1 MKKTAL
7 AAFLVAMTPV
17 AAQADLLF
25 TVGAKANSWT
35 AEPSGQVDD
44 GLSADSET
52 NGLGLDS
59 DSGTNLTVFFEHPV
73 PVVPNLRIRQTN
85 LELDGSGT
93 IVTEEFNGIQYTG
106 EVDSSMD
113 LSHTDATLY
122 WGLPLPVPYVDINL
136 GLTARMFGGDVIVD
150 GATVSG
156 NRREEVELDFTLPM
170 GFVEAQV
177 GTPFGIYAAA
187 EINAIGYDGNSLT
200 DTVLT
205 LGYDLPVPVV
215 DLGLEVGHRALSMK
229 TNKDTTDIET
239 DFDVSGIF
247 YGASFAVG
255 F

>member
-35 AEPSGQVDD
+35 AEPSGELDEGV
-44 GLSADSET
+44 SADGEN

-59 DSGTNLTVFFEHPV
+59 NSGTNVTLFFEHPV
-73 PVVPNLRIRQTN
+73 PVVPNVRLRQTS
-85 LELDGSGT
+85 LEMDGSGFLT
-93 IVTEEFNGIQYTG
+93 ADFNGIGYVEQ
-106 EVDSSMD
+106 VDSDLD

-136 GLTARMFGGDVIVD
+136 GLTARMFGGEAIVE
-150 GATVSG
+150 GQTTG
-156 NRREEVELDFTLPM
+156 RREEVELDFTLPM

>member
-35 AEPSGQVDD
+35 AEPSGELDEGV
-44 GLSADSET
+44 SADGEN

-59 DSGTNLTVFFEHPV
+59 NSGTNVTLFFEHPV
-73 PVVPNLRIRQTN
+73 PVVPNVRLRQTS
-85 LELDGSGT
+85 LEMDGSGFLT
-93 IVTEEFNGIQYTG
+93 TDFNGIRYAEQ
-106 EVDSSMD
+106 VDSDLD

-136 GLTARMFGGDVIVD
+136 GLTARMFGGEAIVE
-150 GATVSG
+150 GQTTG
-156 NRREEVELDFTLPM
+156 RREEVELDFTLPM

>member
-35 AEPSGQVDD
+35 AEPSGELDEGV
-44 GLSADSET
+44 SADGEN

-59 DSGTNLTVFFEHPV
+59 NSGTNVTLFFEHPV
-73 PVVPNLRIRQTN
+73 PVVPNVRLRQTS
-85 LELDGSGT
+85 LEMDGSGFLT
-93 IVTEEFNGIQYTG
+93 TDFNGIVYAEQ
-106 EVDSSMD
+106 VDSDLD

-136 GLTARMFGGDVIVD
+136 GLTARMFGGEAIVE
-150 GATVSG
+150 GQTTG
-156 NRREEVELDFTLPM
+156 RREEVELDFTLPM

>member
-35 AEPSGQVDD
+35 AEPSGELDEGV
-44 GLSADSET
+44 SADGEN

-59 DSGTNLTVFFEHPV
+59 NSGTNLTVFFEHPV
-73 PVVPNLRIRQTN
+73 PVLPNVRLRQTS
-85 LELDGSGT
+85 LELDGSGLLRS
-93 IVTEEFNGIQYTG
+93 EFNGVTYN
-106 EVDSSMD
+106 ERVDSDLD

-136 GLTARMFGGDVIVD
+136 GLTARMFGGEAIVE
-150 GATVSG
+150 GQGSG
-156 NRREEVELDFTLPM
+156 RREEVELDFAIPM
-170 GFVEAQV
+170 GFLEAQV
-177 GTPFGIYAAA
+177 GTPFGIYAQA
-187 EINAIGYDGNSLT
+187 EINAIGYDGNALT

-215 DLGLEVGHRALSMK
+215 DLGLEVGHRAMSMK

-247 YGASFAVG
+247 YGASFSVG

>member
-35 AEPSGQVDD
+35 AEPSGELDD
-44 GLSADSET
+44 GVSADGEN

-59 DSGTNLTVFFEHPV
+59 NSGTNVTLFFEHPV
-73 PVVPNLRIRQTN
+73 PVVPNVRLRQTS
-85 LELDGSGT
+85 LEMDGSGFLT
-93 IVTEEFNGIQYTG
+93 TDFNGIRYAEQ
-106 EVDSSMD
+106 VDSDLD

-136 GLTARMFGGDVIVD
+136 GLTARMFGGEAIVE
-150 GATVSG
+150 GQTTG
-156 NRREEVELDFTLPM
+156 RREEVELDFTLPM

>member
-35 AEPSGQVDD
+35 AEPSGELDEGV
-44 GLSADSET
+44 SADGEN

-59 DSGTNLTVFFEHPV
+59 NSGTNVTLFFEHPV
-73 PVVPNLRIRQTN
+73 PVVPNVRLRQTS
-85 LELDGSGT
+85 LEMDGSGFL
-93 IVTEEFNGIQYTG
+93 IADFNGIRYAEQ
-106 EVDSSMD
+106 VDSDLD

-136 GLTARMFGGDVIVD
+136 GLTARMFGGEAIVE
-150 GATVSG
+150 GQTTG
-156 NRREEVELDFTLPM
+156 RREEVELDFTLPM

>member
-1 MKKTAL
+1 M
-7 AAFLVAMTPV
+7 
-17 AAQADLLF
+17 
-25 TVGAKANSWT
+25 
-35 AEPSGQVDD
+35 
-44 GLSADSET
+44 
-52 NGLGLDS
+52 
-59 DSGTNLTVFFEHPV
+59 
-73 PVVPNLRIRQTN
+73 
-85 LELDGSGT
+85 DGSGFLT
-93 IVTEEFNGIQYTG
+93 ADFNGIGYAEQ
-106 EVDSSMD
+106 VDSDLD

-136 GLTARMFGGDVIVD
+136 GLTARMFGGEAIVE
-150 GATVSG
+150 GQTTG
-156 NRREEVELDFTLPM
+156 RREEVELDFTLPM

-239 DFDVSGIF
+239 DFDCFRYLLRCVILL
-247 YGASFAVG
+247 
-255 F
+255 

>member
-35 AEPSGQVDD
+35 AEPSGELDEGV
-44 GLSADSET
+44 SADGEN

-59 DSGTNLTVFFEHPV
+59 NSGTNVTLFFEHPV
-73 PVVPNLRIRQTN
+73 PVVPNVRLRQTS
-85 LELDGSGT
+85 LEMDGSGFLT
-93 IVTEEFNGIQYTG
+93 TDFNGIRYEEQ
-106 EVDSSMD
+106 VDSDLD

-136 GLTARMFGGDVIVD
+136 GLTARMFGGEAIVE
-150 GATVSG
+150 GQTTG
-156 NRREEVELDFTLPM
+156 RREEVELDFTLPM

>member
-35 AEPSGQVDD
+35 AEPSGELDEGV
-44 GLSADSET
+44 SADGEN

-59 DSGTNLTVFFEHPV
+59 NSGTNVTLFFEHPV
-73 PVVPNLRIRQTN
+73 PVVPNVRLRQTS
-85 LELDGSGT
+85 LEMDGSGFLT
-93 IVTEEFNGIQYTG
+93 TDFNGIGYAEQ
-106 EVDSSMD
+106 VDSDLD

-136 GLTARMFGGDVIVD
+136 GLTARMFGGEAIVE
-150 GATVSG
+150 GQTTG
-156 NRREEVELDFTLPM
+156 RREEVELDFTLPM

>member
-35 AEPSGQVDD
+35 AEPSGELDEGV
-44 GLSADSET
+44 SADGEN

-59 DSGTNLTVFFEHPV
+59 NSGTNITLFFEHPV
-73 PVVPNLRIRQTN
+73 PVVPNLRLRQTS
-85 LELDGSGT
+85 LKMDGSGFLT
-93 IVTEEFNGIQYTG
+93 ADFNGIGYAEQV
-106 EVDSSMD
+106 ESDLD

-136 GLTARMFGGDVIVD
+136 GLTARMFGGDVIVE
-150 GATVSG
+150 GQTTG
-156 NRREEVELDFTLPM
+156 RREEVELDFTLPM

>member
-35 AEPSGQVDD
+35 AEPSGELDD
-44 GLSADSET
+44 GVSADGEK

-59 DSGTNLTVFFEHPV
+59 NSGTNVTLFFEHPV
-73 PVVPNLRIRQTN
+73 PVVPNVRLRQTS
-85 LELDGSGT
+85 LEMDGSGFLT
-93 IVTEEFNGIQYTG
+93 TDFNGIRYEEQ
-106 EVDSSMD
+106 VDSDLD

-136 GLTARMFGGDVIVD
+136 GLTARMFGGEAIVE
-150 GATVSG
+150 GQTTG
-156 NRREEVELDFTLPM
+156 RREEVELDFTLPM

>member
-35 AEPSGQVDD
+35 AEPSGELDD
-44 GLSADSET
+44 GVSADGEN

-59 DSGTNLTVFFEHPV
+59 NSGTNVTLFFEHPV
-73 PVVPNLRIRQTN
+73 PVVPNVRLRQTS
-85 LELDGSGT
+85 LEMDGSGFLT
-93 IVTEEFNGIQYTG
+93 ADFNGIPYAEQV
-106 EVDSSMD
+106 ESDLD

-136 GLTARMFGGDVIVD
+136 GLTARMFGGEAIVE
-150 GATVSG
+150 GQTTG
-156 NRREEVELDFTLPM
+156 RREEVELDFTLPM

>member
-35 AEPSGQVDD
+35 AEPSGELDEGV
-44 GLSADSET
+44 SADGEN

-59 DSGTNLTVFFEHPV
+59 NSGTNVTLFFEHPV
-73 PVVPNLRIRQTN
+73 PVVPNVRLRQTS
-85 LELDGSGT
+85 LEMDGSGFLT
-93 IVTEEFNGIQYTG
+93 ADFNGIAYAEQ
-106 EVDSSMD
+106 VDSDLD

-136 GLTARMFGGDVIVD
+136 GLTARMFGGEAIVE
-150 GATVSG
+150 GQTTG
-156 NRREEVELDFTLPM
+156 RREEVELDFTLPM

>member
-35 AEPSGQVDD
+35 AKPSGELDD
-44 GLSADSET
+44 GVSADGE
-52 NGLGLDS
+52 NDGLGLDS
-59 DSGTNLTVFFEHPV
+59 NSGTNVTLFFEHPV
-73 PVVPNLRIRQTN
+73 PVVPNVRLRQTS
-85 LELDGSGT
+85 LEMDGSGFLT
-93 IVTEEFNGIQYTG
+93 TDFNGIRYAEQ
-106 EVDSSMD
+106 VDSDLD

-136 GLTARMFGGDVIVD
+136 GLTARMFGGEAIVE
-150 GATVSG
+150 GQTTG
-156 NRREEVELDFTLPM
+156 RREEVELDFTLPM

>member
-25 TVGAKANSWT
+25 TVGAKANMWN
-35 AEPSGQVDD
+35 AEPSGQLDD
-44 GLSADSET
+44 GVSVDSEN
-52 NGLGLDS
+52 NGLGLES
-59 DSGTNLTVFFEHPV
+59 ESGTSMTVFFEHPV
-73 PVVPNLRIRQTN
+73 PVVPNLRIRQTS
-85 LELDGSGT
+85 LEMDGSAFLT
-93 IVTEEFNGIQYTG
+93 AEFNGVPYG
-106 EVDSSMD
+106 ENVDSTLD
-113 LSHTDATLY
+113 LGHTDATLY
-122 WGLPLPVPYVDINL
+122 WGLPLPVPYVDVNL
-136 GLTARMFGGDVIVD
+136 GLTARMFD
-150 GATVSG
+150 GMAEVEGQTT

-177 GTPFGIYAAA
+177 GTPFGVYAQA
-187 EINAIGYDGNSLT
+187 EINAISYDGNSLT

-215 DLGLEVGHRALSMK
+215 DLGLEVGHRSLSMK
-229 TNKDTTDIET
+229 TDKDTTDIET

>member
-35 AEPSGQVDD
+35 AEPSGELDEGV
-44 GLSADSET
+44 SADGEN

-59 DSGTNLTVFFEHPV
+59 NSGTNVTLFFEHPV
-73 PVVPNLRIRQTN
+73 PVVPNVRLRQTS
-85 LELDGSGT
+85 LEMDGSGFLT
-93 IVTEEFNGIQYTG
+93 ADFNGIGYAEQ
-106 EVDSSMD
+106 VDSDLD

-136 GLTARMFGGDVIVD
+136 GLTARMFGGEAIVE
-150 GATVSG
+150 GQTTG
-156 NRREEVELDFTLPM
+156 RREEVELDFTLPM

-205 LGYDLPVPVV
+205 LGYDLPVPMV

>member
-35 AEPSGQVDD
+35 AEPSGELDD
-44 GLSADSET
+44 GVSADGEN

-59 DSGTNLTVFFEHPV
+59 NSGTNVTLFFEHPV
-73 PVVPNLRIRQTN
+73 PVVPNVRLRQTS
-85 LELDGSGT
+85 LEMDGSGFLT
-93 IVTEEFNGIQYTG
+93 TDFNGIRYEEQ
-106 EVDSSMD
+106 VDSDLD

-136 GLTARMFGGDVIVD
+136 GLTARMFGGEAIVE
-150 GATVSG
+150 GQTTG
-156 NRREEVELDFTLPM
+156 RREEVELDFTLPM

>member
-25 TVGAKANSWT
+25 TVGAKANMWN
-35 AEPSGQVDD
+35 AEPSGQLDD
-44 GLSADSET
+44 GVSVDSEN
-52 NGLGLDS
+52 NGLGLES
-59 DSGTNLTVFFEHPV
+59 ESGTSMTVFFEHPV
-73 PVVPNLRIRQTN
+73 PVVPNLRIRQTS
-85 LELDGSGT
+85 LEMDGSGLLLADFND
-93 IVTEEFNGIQYTG
+93 VTYAEQ
-106 EVDSSMD
+106 VDSTLD
-113 LSHTDATLY
+113 LGHTDATLY
-122 WGLPLPVPYVDINL
+122 WGLPLPVPYVDVNL
-136 GLTARMFGGDVIVD
+136 GLTARMFD
-150 GATVSG
+150 GMAEVEGQTT

-177 GTPFGIYAAA
+177 GTPFGVYAQA
-187 EINAIGYDGNSLT
+187 EINAISYDGNSLT

-215 DLGLEVGHRALSMK
+215 DLGLEVGHRSLAMK
-229 TNKDTTDIET
+229 TDKDTTDIET

>member
-7 AAFLVAMTPV
+7 AAFLIAMTPV

-25 TVGAKANSWT
+25 TVGAKANAWT

-44 GLSADSET
+44 GVSADSET
-52 NGLGLDS
+52 DGLGLDS

-73 PVVPNLRIRQTN
+73 PVLPNVRLRQTS
-85 LELDGSGT
+85 LDLDGSGT
-93 IVTEEFNGIQYTG
+93 MTRNFNGVQYTG
-106 EVDSSMD
+106 QVDSYMD

-136 GLTARMFGGDVIVD
+136 GLTARMFGGEVIVE
-150 GATVSG
+150 GTTLTG
-156 NRREEVELDFTLPM
+156 NQREEVELDFAIPM
-170 GFVEAQV
+170 GFLEAQV
-177 GTPFGIYAAA
+177 GTPFGIYAQA
-187 EINAIGYDGNSLT
+187 EINAIGYDGNALT

-215 DLGLEVGHRALSMK
+215 DLGLEVGHRAMSMK

-247 YGASFAVG
+247 YGASFSVG

>member
-25 TVGAKANSWT
+25 TVGAKANMWN
-35 AEPSGQVDD
+35 AEPSGQLDD
-44 GLSADSET
+44 GVSVDSEN
-52 NGLGLDS
+52 NGLGLES
-59 DSGTNLTVFFEHPV
+59 ESGTSMTVFFEHPV

-85 LELDGSGT
+85 LEMDGSAFLT
-93 IVTEEFNGIQYTG
+93 AEFNGVPYG
-106 EVDSSMD
+106 ENVDSTLD
-113 LSHTDATLY
+113 LGHTDATLY
-122 WGLPLPVPYVDINL
+122 WGLPLPVPYVDVNL
-136 GLTARMFGGDVIVD
+136 GLTARMFD
-150 GATVSG
+150 GMAEVEGQTT

-177 GTPFGIYAAA
+177 GTPFGVYAQA
-187 EINAIGYDGNSLT
+187 EINAISYDGNSLT

-215 DLGLEVGHRALSMK
+215 DLGLEVGHRSLAMK
-229 TNKDTTDIET
+229 TDKDTTDIET

>member
-35 AEPSGQVDD
+35 AEPSGELDEGV
-44 GLSADSET
+44 SADGEN

-59 DSGTNLTVFFEHPV
+59 NSGTNVTLFFEHPV
-73 PVVPNLRIRQTN
+73 PVVPNVRLRQTS
-85 LELDGSGT
+85 LEMDGSGFLT
-93 IVTEEFNGIQYTG
+93 ADFNGIGYLEQ
-106 EVDSSMD
+106 VDSDLD

-136 GLTARMFGGDVIVD
+136 GLTARMFGGEAIVE
-150 GATVSG
+150 GQTTG
-156 NRREEVELDFTLPM
+156 RREEVELDFTLPM